1 PNEDVYLDP
10 TSVSATISTASGGN
24 FEHLVVNS
32 TPAVTQITDTID
44 DTTVSLAAT
53 PSITEADTSITYTA
67 TLSHPAQA
75 GQPVTVTLSTG
86 DVITI
91 A

>member
-1 PNEDVYLDP
+1 EDVYVDGQVIP
-10 TSVSATISTASGGN
+10 VSIAGTSGGN
-24 FEHLVVNS
+24 FEAVN
-32 TPAVTQITDTID
+32 TTTYGNATVTFKDTID
-44 DTTVSLAAT
+44 DTTVSLTAT

-86 DVITI
+86 DV
-91 A
+91 